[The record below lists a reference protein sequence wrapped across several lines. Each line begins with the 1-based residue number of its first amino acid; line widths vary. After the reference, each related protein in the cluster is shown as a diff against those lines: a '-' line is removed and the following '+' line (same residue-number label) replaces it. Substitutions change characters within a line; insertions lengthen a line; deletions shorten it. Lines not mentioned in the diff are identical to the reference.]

1 MLERFRRWMGNYLN
15 DLSKV
20 SPCSLP
26 LLKLENMKNIL
37 IITETNTPEQD
48 AALDKLRHNLSSLAP
63 NATVSAL
70 CLYRKDSK
78 APARISA
85 GNILYSNQDDFSFF
99 YKFNSEELKNTLQ
112 KQYDIVVVS
121 SISDNKYISYILPYT
136 RTVLKVGLKNVY
148 HDLVNIM
155 IDSNS
160 KSIDTY
166 NKEALANIK
175 MLFGQNN

>member
-15 DLSKV
+15 GLSDV
-20 SPCSLP
+20 APCSLA
-26 LLKLENMKNIL
+26 LQKVGNMKNIL
-37 IITETNTPEQD
+37 IISETNTPEQD
-48 AALDKLRHNLSSLAP
+48 SALDKVRHNIASLAP
-63 NATVSAL
+63 NATISAL

-85 GNILYSNQDDFSFF
+85 GNILYICQNDFSFF
-99 YKFNSEELKNTLQ
+99 YKFNSEDLKNTL
-112 KQYDIVVVS
+112 KKEYDLVLVS
-121 SISDNKYISYILPYT
+121 SISENKYVSYILPYT
-136 RTVLKVGLKNVY
+136 RTVLKVGLKSVY
-148 HDLVNIM
+148 NELVNIM

-175 MLFGQNN
+175 MLFGQN